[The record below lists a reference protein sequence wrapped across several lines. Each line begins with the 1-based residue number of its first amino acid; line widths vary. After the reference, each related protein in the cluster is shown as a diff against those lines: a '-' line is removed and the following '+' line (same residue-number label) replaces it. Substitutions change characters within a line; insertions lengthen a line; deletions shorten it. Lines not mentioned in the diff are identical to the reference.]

1 MDCHQIK
8 SLSGLQ
14 TQINITLINWDPIGI
29 QTMGIFAFN
38 VYWEYLRYIDP
49 IIQLLEDQDKLQAYI
64 WSLAED
70 MTGFGKENEL
80 VAQEVNDL
88 ITRLQTIQK
97 YRSE

>member
-1 MDCHQIK
+1 MID
-8 SLSGLQ
+8 
-14 TQINITLINWDPIGI
+14 WDPIGI
-29 QTMGIFAFN
+29 QTMDIFAFN

-49 IIQLLEDQDKLQAYI
+49 IIELLDQEDKLKAYI

-97 YRSE
+97 IDRNSAFFP

>member
-49 IIQLLEDQDKLQAYI
+49 IIELLDQEDKLKAYI
-64 WSLAED
+64 WSLVED
-70 MTGFGKENEL
+70 MTGFGEENEL
-80 VAQEVNDL
+80 VAQEVDEL

-97 YRSE
+97 NR